1 MNWQIVSTC
10 FEVSFSLPLSVPQA
24 DVVDEEEAKNDE
36 DEYSKA
42 RLGKQSGR
50 GSMQSV
56 PDRKID
62 TKCWLI
68 ALFLLVPQVKNND
81 KEKDREKA

>member
-1 MNWQIVSTC
+1 MLRGIIFT
-10 FEVSFSLPLSVPQA
+10 SLTVPQV
-24 DVVDEEEAKNDE
+24 DVVDKEEAQDDE
-36 DEYSKA
+36 DEYSRA

-50 GSMQSV
+50 GSRQLA

-68 ALFLLVPQVKNND
+68 ALLLLVRKQRQG
-81 KEKDREKA
+81 EGHGESMI

>member
-1 MNWQIVSTC
+1 M
-10 FEVSFSLPLSVPQA
+10 
-24 DVVDEEEAKNDE
+24 VDEEEAQDDE
-36 DEYSKA
+36 DEYSRA

-50 GSMQSV
+50 GSKQSV

-68 ALFLLVPQVKNND
+68 TLFLLVPKQRQG
-81 KEKDREKA
+81 E

>member
-10 FEVSFSLPLSVPQA
+10 FEVSFSLPLFVPQA
-24 DVVDEEEAKNDE
+24 DVVDEEETQDDE
-36 DEYSKA
+36 DEYSRA

-50 GSMQSV
+50 GSRQLA
-56 PDRKID
+56 PDRKIN

-68 ALFLLVPQVKNND
+68 TLFLLVLKQRQG
-81 KEKDREKA
+81 EGQGEA

>member
-1 MNWQIVSTC
+1 MLRGIIFT
-10 FEVSFSLPLSVPQA
+10 SLTVPQV
-24 DVVDEEEAKNDE
+24 DVVDKEEAQDDE
-36 DEYSKA
+36 DEYSRA

-50 GSMQSV
+50 GSRQLA

-68 ALFLLVPQVKNND
+68 ALLLLVGKQRQG
-81 KEKDREKA
+81 EGHGESMI